1 MMEFA
6 AGIGTIIEF
15 VNACE
20 VYIMP
25 RSTFERCTHSSQVWQ
40 VVSIL
45 DAGNRDV
52 DVMLFENN
60 REFGCDQDYAYAYVH

>member
-1 MMEFA
+1 MEFA

-52 DVMLFENN
+52 DASAELIQIPDEWLRGNQP
-60 REFGCDQDYAYAYVH
+60 RR